1 MSVAAAHRA
10 TKHQNDSASAMKH
23 FSPEYIAIKRWYGAR
38 KAKRSSVPLINHIN
52 EGIDLL
58 RDMGASDLAVRAFCL
73 HPLAQDPSI
82 VAQDWLHNRNF
93 SRKAIELA
101 KQYARI
107 ANSFLCTPETDH
119 YTITDL
125 RRVVGSLSQA
135 MIHMLVA
142 DKIQNEKD
150 FEIHHKGKHPRSEQ
164 LAHYFDLWL
173 EYLDVMEKQDY
184 PQ

>member
-1 MSVAAAHRA
+1 MSTTVAPRA
-10 TKHQNDSASAMKH
+10 IKKQSSSASAMKH

-38 KAKRSSVPLINHIN
+38 KAKRSTVPLINHID

-73 HPLAQDPSI
+73 HPLAQDESAI
-82 VAQDWLHNRNF
+82 AQDWLHNRNF

-107 ANSFLCTPETDH
+107 AGSFLCNPETDH
-119 YTITDL
+119 YTIADL

-150 FEIHHKGKHPRSEQ
+150 FELYHKGKHERSEQ
-164 LAHYFDLWL
+164 LAHYFDLWV
-173 EYLDVMEKQDY
+173 EYLEVCEAELRK
-184 PQ
+184 